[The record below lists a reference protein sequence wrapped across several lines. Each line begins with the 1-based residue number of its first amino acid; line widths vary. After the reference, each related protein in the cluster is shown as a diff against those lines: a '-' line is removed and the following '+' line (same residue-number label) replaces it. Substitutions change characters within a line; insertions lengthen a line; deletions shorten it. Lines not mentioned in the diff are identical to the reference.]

1 MDVLVDSAGISDEEH
16 GNPIDPR
23 AARVLREAGHRVPDH
38 RARQVSA
45 AELDSWDLVLAMT
58 RQHLRALERLAERV
72 GAEVHS
78 WVQRAARETPRPTRH
93 GTSPPTGTCPTR
105 GTAVTRTSWRRCI
118 SSRGCSRAPRGT
130 VPPPSSPRRPRAAG

>member
-1 MDVLVDSAGISDEEH
+1 MVDSAGISDEEH
-16 GNPIDPR
+16 GNPIDPC

-58 RQHLRALERLAERV
+58 RQHLRALECLAERV
-72 GAEVHS
+72 GVEVHS